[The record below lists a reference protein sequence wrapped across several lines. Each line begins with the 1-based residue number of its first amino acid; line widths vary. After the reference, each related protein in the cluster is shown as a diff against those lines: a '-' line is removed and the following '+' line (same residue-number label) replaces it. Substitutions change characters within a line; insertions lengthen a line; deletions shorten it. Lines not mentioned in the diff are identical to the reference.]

1 MKQKVMLVADE
12 LRTLQA
18 GTEGQMLV
26 LHQGLQAAGWHSELA
41 VLRGAES
48 VRAAWPGPVRELG
61 ITRMTSPVAWWRA
74 WRFARRLRREG
85 FALVHVYFNDAAV
98 LLPPFLRLAG
108 LKVVVSRRDMGFWYT
123 AGTLRAL
130 RLVRRFV
137 DRVVANS
144 QAVADSVAVAE
155 GYDSGKITVIYNGVW
170 PVSTDDADPGA
181 RPAKP
186 VIGLV
191 ANIRPVKRIEDAVA
205 AFARVATN
213 HPAAVLEIVGG
224 GDATALIAQADMLGV
239 GDRVHFAGRVTD
251 VQSRLRQYAFCVLT
265 SESEGLSNA
274 IIEYSLAGRAVICS
288 DTGGN
293 PELVVH
299 GETGLLYPMGDVEAL
314 ATGMDRLLSDPG
326 LCEQMG
332 RAGRRRSAKLF
343 APAAMIA
350 AHESLYRQLLGAH
363 SSGGVIAG
371 AKSVGQVKEHPWV

>member
-1 MKQKVMLVADE
+1 MKQKVMLIADE

-26 LHQGLQAAGWHSELA
+26 LHKGLQAAGWHSELA
-41 VLRGAES
+41 VLRGADN
-48 VRAAWPGPVRELG
+48 VRPTWPGPVREIG
-61 ITRMTSPVAWWRA
+61 ITRMASPVAWWRA
-74 WRFARRLRREG
+74 WRFGRRLRREG
-85 FALVHVYFNDAAV
+85 YALAHVYFNDAAV

-123 AGTLRAL
+123 TGTLRAL
-130 RLVRRFV
+130 RIVRGFV

-144 QAVADSVAVAE
+144 LAVADSVAVAE
-155 GYDSGKITVIYNGVW
+155 GYDSRNITVIYNGVW
-170 PVSTDDADPGA
+170 PVSIGDAYPVA

-205 AFARVATN
+205 AFARIASN
-213 HPAAVLEIVGG
+213 HPAAVLEVVGG
-224 GDATALIAQADMLGV
+224 GDPTALEAEADKLGV

-251 VQSRLRQYAFCVLT
+251 VRSRLQQYAFCVLT

-288 DTGGN
+288 ETGGN

-314 ATGMDRLLSDPG
+314 AMEMDKLLSDPE

-332 RAGRRRSAKLF
+332 RAGRRRSTELF
-343 APAAMIA
+343 APASMIS
-350 AHESLYRQLLGAH
+350 AHEALYRELLEHRSSDGVVSGAN
-363 SSGGVIAG
+363 SAD
-371 AKSVGQVKEHPWV
+371 QVKDHPWA

>member
-74 WRFARRLRREG
+74 WRFARRLRHEG

-155 GYDSGKITVIYNGVW
+155 GYDSGRITVIYNGVW
-170 PVSTDDADPGA
+170 PVSTDDADPDA

-186 VIGLV
+186 GIGLV

-314 ATGMDRLLSDPG
+314 ATDMDRLLSDPG

>member
-61 ITRMTSPVAWWRA
+61 ITRMTSPLAWWRA

-314 ATGMDRLLSDPG
+314 ATDMDRLLSDPG